1 MAKEQQQAQGNIA
14 PNTVM
19 QPEMIEQI
27 KMRAE
32 AVEKEYKQALDYKRS
47 QNFLTNWATF
57 ERFKAGDQ
65 WPAVT
70 ERTKM
75 LPRPVFNII
84 DQIVSH
90 KVATIMNENI
100 KMVYSA
106 MDVDEPDNERE
117 EETSE
122 EMQGEDITQ
131 WEGADQFSRYSES
144 VWEHIKQDQL
154 NEEMLENAAAVGAGF
169 IHYYWDP
176 SVNGGNKLKYNGDIK
191 GEVIDAVNIFFGNP
205 QIPDIQKQPYIIITS
220 REFAK
225 TVQEAAATN
234 GLPPEFIEQIKED
247 KETQD
252 QAYDMAQQE
261 QDGKGKVTVLTRY
274 YKKNGEVHFIK
285 TAAGITIK
293 DETPMGFDR
302 YPIVMMNW
310 KRRKKSIFGVG
321 DIESLIPN
329 QKAINFL
336 MAMQLL
342 SAQLTGW
349 PKVIVNRS
357 YIKQRIKNEPGE
369 IIYTDAPP
377 DKPNAGI
384 DYLNP
389 ASMPSHL
396 PELVDNFVGY
406 TKETSGANENAM
418 GENNSSDL
426 NATAIIQLQKAA
438 GVPLESIK
446 RRFYQAMEDTG
457 LIWMQFFK
465 TKYNTLRMIKL
476 QNDEG
481 EEYHQEFQGT
491 DYADVDMRCKID
503 IGPSSSYSET
513 LMMSSLDKFL
523 DMQLI
528 DFETYLELVP
538 KNVVPFK
545 DRLKRIVKQK
555 QQEAAQMADQQFEE
569 LLNQMDPAEQEAYY
583 SAPPQLQAQM
593 KAQIMGGQEGQPP
606 GAAPPMGAMPQ
617 GAPAPGGQPPMPPQ
631 GEPQPI
637 GG

>member
-1 MAKEQQQAQGNIA
+1 MAKQQQQAAATGSE
-14 PNTVM
+14 PKTVM
-19 QPEMIEQI
+19 PPEQMELISQ
-27 KMRAE
+27 RAQK
-32 AVEKEYKQALDYKRS
+32 VEKEYKQSLDYKRS
-47 QNFLTNWATF
+47 QNFLTSWATY

-84 DQIVSH
+84 EQIVGH

-100 KMVYSA
+100 KMVFSA
-106 MDVDEPDNERE
+106 LDVDEPDQDNPELE
-117 EETSE
+117 G
-122 EMQGEDITQ
+122 QDIEQ
-131 WEGADQFSRYSES
+131 WQGADLFSKYSDS
-144 VWEHIKQDQL
+144 VWEHIKQDML
-154 NEEMLENAAAVGAGF
+154 NEEMLENAAAVGSGF

-176 SVNGGNKLKYNGDIK
+176 NVKGGNKMKYNGDIK
-191 GEVIDAVNIFFGNP
+191 GEVIDAVNVFPGNP
-205 QIPDIQKQPYIIITS
+205 QLADIQKQPYIIITS
-220 REFAK
+220 RELVSDVK
-225 TVQEAAATN
+225 NAAINN
-234 GLPPEFIEQIKED
+234 GLPPEYVDMIKED

-261 QDGKGKVTVLTRY
+261 QDGDSKITVLTRY
-274 YKKNGEVHFIK
+274 YKKNGEVHFVK
-285 TAAGITIK
+285 AAAGVLIK
-293 DETPMGFDR
+293 DETPMGFER

-349 PKVIVNRS
+349 PKMIVNRS
-357 YIKQRIKNEPGE
+357 YVKQRIKNEPGE

-377 DKPNAGI
+377 DKPNSGI
-384 DYLNP
+384 EYMNP
-389 ASMPSHL
+389 ASMPSHV

-406 TKETSGANENAM
+406 TKETAGANENAM

-438 GVPLESIK
+438 GIPLESIK
-446 RRFYQAMEDTG
+446 RRFYQAMEDVG

-465 TKYNTLRMIKL
+465 TKYNMLRMIKL

-528 DFETYLELVP
+528 DFLTYLELVP

-545 DRLKRIVKQK
+545 DRLIRMVKQK
-555 QQEAAQMADQQFEE
+555 MQEQEQMGEQQFQQ
-569 LLNQMDPAEQEAYY
+569 LLETMDPAEQEAYL

-606 GAAPPMGAMPQ
+606 GAAPPAGGMPQ
-617 GAPAPGGQPPMPPQ
+617 GAPPAPGGMPPGGQPPA
-631 GEPQPI
+631 PQPI

>member
-1 MAKEQQQAQGNIA
+1 MAKEQQQVGGVA
-14 PNTVM
+14 PTVM
-19 QPEMIEQI
+19 PQEMIEAI
-27 KMRAE
+27 LEKARKI
-32 AVEKEYKQALDYKRS
+32 EKEYKHSLDYKRS
-47 QNFLTNWATF
+47 QSFLTSWATY

-65 WPAVT
+65 WPPVT

-84 DQIVSH
+84 EQIASH

-100 KMVYSA
+100 KMVFSA
-106 MDVDEPDNERE
+106 MDIDEPDQDNPELE
-117 EETSE
+117 G
-122 EMQGEDITQ
+122 QDVTQ

-154 NEEMLENAAAVGAGF
+154 NEQMLEDAATVGAGF

-191 GEVIDAVNIFFGNP
+191 GEVIDAVNFFPANP
-205 QIPDIQKQPYIIITS
+205 QVADIQKQPSIIITS
-220 REFAK
+220 RELAK
-225 TVQEAAATN
+225 QVQNAALQN
-234 GLPPEFIEQIKED
+234 GLPQEYVDMIKED

-261 QDGKGKVTVLTRY
+261 QDGAGKVTVLTRY
-274 YKKNGEVHFIK
+274 YKKNGEVHFMK
-285 TAAGITIK
+285 SAAGVLIK
-293 DETPMGFDR
+293 DETPMGFER

-310 KRRKKSIFGVG
+310 KRRKQSLFGVG

-349 PKVIVNRS
+349 PKMVVNRS
-357 YIKQRIKNEPGE
+357 YVKQRIKNEPGE

-384 DYLNP
+384 DYMNP

-406 TKETSGANENAM
+406 TKETAGANENAM

-438 GVPLESIK
+438 GIPLESIK
-446 RRFYQAMEDTG
+446 RRFYQAMEDVG

-465 TKYNTLRMIKL
+465 TKYNTMRMIKL

-491 DYADVDMRCKID
+491 DYQDVDMRCKID

-528 DFETYLELVP
+528 DFPTYLELVP

-545 DRLKRIVKQK
+545 DRLKRIVQQK
-555 QQEAAQMADQQFEE
+555 QEEAAQMADQQFEE
-569 LLNQMDPAEQEAYY
+569 LLQQMDPAEQEAYY

-593 KAQIMGGQEGQPP
+593 KAQIMGEQGGQPP
-606 GAAPPMGAMPQ
+606 GAAPPAGGIPPQ

-631 GEPQPI
+631 GAPQPI

>member
-1 MAKEQQQAQGNIA
+1 MMAKEQQQQQTTSGVA
-14 PNTVM
+14 PTVM
-19 QPEMIEQI
+19 PQEQVEAILEKARKIEQ
-27 KMRAE
+27 
-32 AVEKEYKQALDYKRS
+32 EYKRSLDYKRS
-47 QNFLTNWATF
+47 QNFLTSWATF
-57 ERFKAGDQ
+57 ERFRAGDQ
-65 WPAVT
+65 WPPVT

-84 DQIVSH
+84 EQILSH

-100 KMVYSA
+100 KMVFSA
-106 MDVDEPDNERE
+106 LDIDEPDQDNPEL
-117 EETSE
+117 
-122 EMQGEDITQ
+122 QGEDITQ
-131 WEGADQFSRYSES
+131 WEGADKFSRYSES

-154 NEEMLENAAAVGAGF
+154 NEQMLEDAANVGSGF

-176 SVNGGNKLKYNGDIK
+176 TVNGGNKLKYNGDIK
-191 GEVIDAVNIFFGNP
+191 GEVIDAVNFFPANP
-205 QIPDIQKQPYIIITS
+205 QLADIQKQPAIIITS

-225 TVQEAAATN
+225 QVQNAALQN
-234 GLPPEFIEQIKED
+234 GLPQEYVDMIKED
-247 KETQD
+247 KETTD

-261 QDGKGKVTVLTRY
+261 QDGAGKVTVLTRY
-274 YKKNGEVHFIK
+274 YKKNGEVYFMK
-285 TAAGITIK
+285 SAAGVLIK
-293 DETPMGFDR
+293 DETPMGFER

-310 KRRKKSIFGVG
+310 KRRKQSLFGVG
-321 DIESLIPN
+321 DTESLIPN

-349 PKVIVNRS
+349 PKMVVNRS
-357 YIKQRIKNEPGE
+357 YVKQRIKNEPGE

-384 DYLNP
+384 DYMNP

-406 TKETSGANENAM
+406 TKETAGANENAM

-438 GVPLESIK
+438 GIPLESIK
-446 RRFYQAMEDTG
+446 RRFYQAMEDVG

-465 TKYNTLRMIKL
+465 TKYNTLRMIKI

-481 EEYHQEFQGT
+481 EEYNQEFQGT
-491 DYADVDMRCKID
+491 DYADVDMRVKID

-528 DFETYLELVP
+528 DFPTYLELVP

-555 QQEAAQMADQQFEE
+555 QEEAAQMADEQFNQ
-569 LLNQMDPAEQEAYY
+569 LLETMDPAEQEAYL

-593 KAQIMGGQEGQPP
+593 KAQIMGEQGGQPP
-606 GAAPPMGAMPQ
+606 GAAPPAGGMPPQ
-617 GAPAPGGQPPMPPQ
+617 GPPPGGQPPQ
-631 GEPQPI
+631 GAPQPI